1 MCFNHFQKVEL
12 NILNDFNL
20 KLKAEC
26 GRGALHSLM
35 LDLCLAVLSL
45 VWVTARSQNWHF
57 GLMELRTESVLLGSK
72 SGPNMITELSGCSQN
87 MDVVI

>member
-1 MCFNHFQKVEL
+1 MEL
-12 NILNDFNL
+12 KILNDFNL

-26 GRGALHSLM
+26 GRGALHSFI

-72 SGPNMITELSGCSQN
+72 SGPNMIRELSGCSQN

>member
-1 MCFNHFQKVEL
+1 MEL

-26 GRGALHSLM
+26 ERGALHSFK

-45 VWVTARSQNWHF
+45 VWVTAPSQNWHF